1 MQNLCE
7 DADGFEIHPARVEF
21 RSPQVEAAFLRH
33 HLHQTQSQLRFA
45 LIFCSFFYVIF
56 ALTDVA
62 VLGYS
67 KEALILFLLRVLVA
81 VTAVTSIY
89 LVHQRPDSLTAP
101 VVAATAVE
109 IVGMVTFM
117 FIVLYRPAEM
127 PWHGMSISIML
138 IVVYLFIPNRLL
150 CALAVTVTTTIVF
163 IVVAFEV
170 GALPS
175 PARITLTMLLLLL
188 NTFGAVSAR
197 RYQRLW
203 REEFRAQSVLKNLSV
218 RDHLTGCYN
227 RRHLHD
233 HLLESEIARA
243 QRHGL
248 WLTVILCDLDHF
260 KQINDTYGHH
270 VGDAVLRAFSSLLK
284 SMTRERVD
292 CVVRYG
298 GEEFVLVVPET
309 DLAGGVLLAER
320 LRAALAQYSIPYA
333 ADQKVQATA
342 SFGVAAV
349 NFGAQEKQVTQF
361 SLIAAADELLY
372 GAKKAGRNYTMSCE
386 L

>member
-1 MQNLCE
+1 MHNLSE
-7 DADGFEIHPARVEF
+7 DQHDFDIHPVRVEF
-21 RSPQVEAAFLRH
+21 RSPEVEAAFLRH
-33 HLHQTQSQLRFA
+33 HLHQTQSQLRFT
-45 LIFCSFFYVIF
+45 LVFCSFFYVIF

-67 KEALILFLLRVLVA
+67 RETLILFLLRLLVA
-81 VTAVTSIY
+81 ATAMGAIY
-89 LVHQRPDSLTAP
+89 MVHRRPESLTIPAL
-101 VVAATAVE
+101 AATAVE
-109 IVGMVTFM
+109 IVGMATFM
-117 FIVLYRPAEM
+117 FIVSYRSPEM

-138 IVVYLFIPNRLL
+138 IVVYLFIPNRLIY
-150 CALAVTVTTTIVF
+150 ALGVTVTTTIVF
-163 IVVAFEV
+163 ILV
-170 GALPS
+170 GFS
-175 PARITLTMLLLLL
+175 VGSLTSSEKIILSMLLLLL

-203 REEFRAQSVLKNLSV
+203 REEFQAQSRLKNLSV

-233 HLLESEIARA
+233 HLLDNEIARA
-243 QRHGL
+243 QRHRL
-248 WLTVILCDLDHF
+248 WLTVVLCDLDHF

-270 VGDAVLRAFSSLLK
+270 VGDAVLRAFSDLLRN
-284 SMTRERVD
+284 MTRERVD

-298 GEEFVLVVPET
+298 GEEFVLVVPDT

-320 LRAALAQYSIPYA
+320 LRNTFAQYPVEYA
-333 ADQKVQATA
+333 ANKKIRATA

-349 NFGAQEKQVTQF
+349 NFSAGEKEMTQF
-361 SLIAAADELLY
+361 ALIAAADQLLY
-372 GAKKAGRNYTMSCE
+372 QAKDAGRNYTKSAE